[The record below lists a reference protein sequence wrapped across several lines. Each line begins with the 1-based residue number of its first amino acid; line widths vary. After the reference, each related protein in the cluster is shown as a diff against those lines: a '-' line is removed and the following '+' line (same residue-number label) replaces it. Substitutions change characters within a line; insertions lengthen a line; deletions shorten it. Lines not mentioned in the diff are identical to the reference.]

1 MKTCFKAFPLDARSV
16 LGHGSRMETTPQ
28 PDAQRK
34 TLYLIDGSGLIFR
47 AYHAMPPLTA
57 PDGTPVGAVLGFS
70 NMLVKLLND
79 FQARHIAVVFDAARR
94 NFRYDIYSDYKANR
108 AETPEDLIPQFPLIR
123 EATEAFSVP
132 AVEQEGFEADDLIAA
147 YARRAR
153 DEGYDVVIVGSDK
166 DLYQLIREGVTIYDP
181 MKSSFVGPEEVF
193 EKFGVP
199 PEKVIDVQS
208 LAGDSTDNIPGVPGI
223 GVKTA
228 AQLIGEYG
236 SLDALLDRAEEIK
249 QPRRREA
256 LTLHADSARLSRR
269 LVTLDENAPLPA
281 PVESLKATNPDTPE
295 RAAFLQ
301 KMGFK
306 SLLARLGKQE
316 SAGASVRTEESRTL
330 DKPEPALPPA
340 SANRYTLITDADTL
354 RLWADAAMECG
365 VLAVDTETT
374 GLTPAKAA
382 LVGIS
387 LCSKIGQ
394 AAYIP
399 LGHGGGENTDLFGD
413 APNPED
419 SGTPPGAQLPIP
431 EVMKILKP
439 VLEDPSVLKV
449 GHNIKFDMQM
459 FAAHGVNVAP
469 VDDTMLMSYVLDGT
483 AHGHG
488 MDELSERLCGHKTIT
503 YDEMTGTG
511 KKRISFAR
519 VPIDKALDYAAED
532 AEITFRLHTLLK
544 PRLAREH
551 VLRVYEDIE
560 RPIIPV
566 IAEMERT
573 GVRIDPAVLNSLS
586 ADFGAR
592 LQVLENNIHALA
604 GHPFNVASPRQVGI
618 VLFDEMGL
626 QGGKKTKTGDWST
639 SADILESLAEQGQ
652 DIVEK
657 ILDWRQLAKLRSTYT
672 EALLSDINPA
682 TGRVH
687 TSFSMA
693 LTNTGRLSSS
703 DPNLQ
708 NIPIRTEEGRKIRGA
723 FVAAPGWK
731 ILSVDYS
738 QVELRL
744 AAALAEVEALKKAFH
759 NNVDIHALTASQ
771 VFDVPM
777 NSVTPDQRRQAK
789 TINFGII
796 YGISGFGLARQ
807 LGCDVGATNAFIRT
821 YLSRFPE
828 LGAYMEARREEA
840 RKHGFIKTLYGR
852 KCVIGG
858 IHSKNQAERAF
869 AERQAINAPLQGAA
883 ADIMKRAMGR
893 MPRALH
899 ESGLRARMLLQVHDE
914 LVFEVPEDEV
924 EQTAALVRSIMQSSA
939 DIGVPLLAEAG
950 WGDNWA
956 AAH

>member
-1 MKTCFKAFPLDARSV
+1 MTDTQTDPGIL
-16 LGHGSRMETTPQ
+16 PQ
-28 PDAQRK
+28 E
-34 TLYLIDGSGLIFR
+34 TLYLIDGSGFIFR

-94 NFRYDIYSDYKANR
+94 NFRYDIYPEYKANR

-123 EATEAFSVP
+123 EATQAFSVP

-147 YARRAR
+147 YALKAR
-153 DEGYDVVIVGSDK
+153 SEGYEVVIVGSDK
-166 DLYQLIREGVTIYDP
+166 DLYQLIREGVTMYDP
-181 MKSSFVGPEEVF
+181 MKSAFVGLADVV
-193 EKFGVP
+193 EKFGVA
-199 PEKVIDVQS
+199 PERVIDVQA

-236 SLDALLDRAEEIK
+236 SLDALLERAGEIK
-249 QPRRREA
+249 QPKRREA
-256 LTLHADSARLSRR
+256 LILHADAARLSRR
-269 LVTLDENAPLPA
+269 LVTLDENAPLPV
-281 PVESLKATNPDTPE
+281 PVETLEATNPDTPQ
-295 RAAFLQ
+295 RVAFLQ

-316 SAGASVRTEESRTL
+316 SVGVPVRV
-330 DKPEPALPPA
+330 DDFQVPKPPDSAFPPA
-340 SANRYTLITDADTL
+340 SANRYTLITDAAML
-354 RLWADAAMECG
+354 RLWADVARERG

-387 LCSKIGQ
+387 LCSEIGQ

-419 SGTPPGAQLPIP
+419 SGTPHGAQMPIS
-431 EVMKILKP
+431 EVMEILKP
-439 VLEDPSVLKV
+439 VLEDPSVLKI

-459 FAAHGVNVAP
+459 FAAHGVDVCP

-511 KKRISFAR
+511 KKRISFAQ

-532 AEITFRLHTLLK
+532 AEITFRLHKILK
-544 PRLAREH
+544 PRLTREH

-566 IAEMERT
+566 IARMERA
-573 GVRIDPAVLNSLS
+573 GVRIDPAVLKALS
-586 ADFGAR
+586 ADFGVR
-592 LQVLENNIHALA
+592 LQVLENEIHALA
-604 GHPFNVASPRQVGI
+604 GHPFNVASPRQVGV

-626 QGGKKTKTGDWST
+626 QGGKKTRTGDWST
-639 SADILESLAEQGQ
+639 SADILESLAEQGHKV
-652 DIVEK
+652 VEK

-672 EALLSDINPA
+672 EALLAEINPA

-703 DPNLQ
+703 DPNVQ
-708 NIPIRTEEGRKIRGA
+708 NIPIRTEEGRKIRAA
-723 FVAAPGWK
+723 FVAEPGWK

-744 AAALAEVEALKKAFH
+744 AAALAGVEALKTAFQ

-771 VFDVPM
+771 VFDVPIE
-777 NSVTPDQRRQAK
+777 SVTSDQRRQAK

-807 LGCDVGATNAFIRT
+807 LGCDVGAANAFIRT
-821 YLSRFPE
+821 YLARFPE
-828 LGAYMEARREEA
+828 LGGYMEARREEA
-840 RKHGFIKTLYGR
+840 RKYGFVKTLYGR

-883 ADIMKRAMGR
+883 ADIMKLAMGR
-893 MPRALH
+893 MAGALK
-899 ESGLRARMLLQVHDE
+899 EAGLLARMLLQVHDE
-914 LVFEVPEDEV
+914 LVFEVPEDEI
-924 EQTAALVRSIMQSSA
+924 EQTAALARSVMQSSA